1 MAQLI
6 HTSKKPLSHHV
17 DQIPAYP
24 ATPIIV
30 YECPDQHKFRV
41 VEAVAQRLEAMG
53 FRTSRLDGVKA
64 YAGDGWI
71 LIRASNTMPQ
81 VKMSAEARTVERL
94 EELRRLGER
103 LITEAVES
111 VRKG

>member
-1 MAQLI
+1 M
-6 HTSKKPLSHHV
+6 
-17 DQIPAYP
+17 
-24 ATPIIV
+24 
-30 YECPDQHKFRV
+30 
-41 VEAVAQRLEAMG
+41 
-53 FRTSRLDGVKA
+53 
-64 YAGDGWI
+64 I

-103 LITEAVES
+103 LITEAVEA